1 MGKEKKISRED
12 IAKMS
17 REERMKYEIAQ
28 ELGLLDQVLEEG
40 WKTLSA
46 KETGRIGGIMNRR
59 QKQKEKEDFL
69 IRRKTY
75 QEPSFFNAS
84 ETDWTYA
91 DITR

>member
-59 QKQKEKEDFL
+59 QKQREKEGGVSHGKDQQGACCHVASDES
-69 IRRKTY
+69 RR
-75 QEPSFFNAS
+75 S
-84 ETDWTYA
+84 
-91 DITR
+91 